1 MHKTSE
7 MYLVWIKQMKRL
19 LIFFTCKTSF
29 TLNRVK
35 TQMNFLHVE
44 ITFLNLQNLKKA
56 FADWSLLWKRL

>member
-7 MYLVWIKQMKRL
+7 MYLVRIKQMKRL
-19 LIFFTCKTSF
+19 IFFTCETSF

-44 ITFLNLQNLKKA
+44 ITFLNLKNLKKA
-56 FADWSLLWKRL
+56 FADWTLSWKR